1 MTSAQLGE
9 LMAVSSAVLWAAAVI
24 LFRITGKKIVPLGLN
39 LFKNTL
45 GLMLFVLTMLLA
57 GQSLLPSLPWR
68 EYAILLASGLLGVA
82 ISDTLFFYSLN
93 LLGAGPASIV
103 SCLYSPFIIS
113 LSMAF
118 LGERLS
124 TRQVLGVLCVV
135 LAVVLIGYEKREK
148 SLPAKVL
155 LLGIALGALA
165 QLSTAVGIVIMK
177 PLLGHVPVLWATAV
191 RLAAAIPALALI
203 LTLHPG
209 RKTIIAALLD
219 RKSWAVMVPATVL
232 GAYLSIM
239 VWMGGLKYTQASVA
253 AALSQTNAAFAFIL
267 AAIFLKER
275 VTAPKI
281 AAVVLTLLGAL
292 LTSSL

>member
-9 LMAVSSAVLWAAAVI
+9 LMAVGSAILWGAAVI
-24 LFRITGKKIVPLGLN
+24 LFRVSGKRIVPLGLN
-39 LFKNTL
+39 LFKNGL
-45 GLMLFVLTMLLA
+45 GLFLFVLTMLLA
-57 GQSLLPSLPWR
+57 GQAFLPSLPWQ

-82 ISDTLFFYSLN
+82 VSDTLFFYSLN

-118 LGERLS
+118 LGERLN
-124 TRQVLGVLCVV
+124 TRQVIGVLCVL

-148 SLPAKVL
+148 SVPGKVL
-155 LLGIALGALA
+155 FLGIALGALA

-177 PLLGHVPVLWATAV
+177 PLLGHVPVLWATAM
-191 RLAAAIPALALI
+191 RLAAAIPALVLI
-203 LTLHPG
+203 LAVHPK
-209 RKTIIAALLD
+209 RKEIIAPLLD
-219 RKSWAVMVPATVL
+219 KKNWAVLVPATVL

-239 VWMGGLKYTQASVA
+239 VWMGGLKYTQASVV

-267 AAIFLKER
+267 AAVFLKER